1 MEIFQI
7 AGICII
13 ATITI
18 LVLKEHRPEIAVQV
32 SIVTGVIILLM
43 VSGQISSVINLLAT
57 LSAKMDV
64 DIAFIS
70 IILKVIGIAYIAEFS
85 AEICKDAGQ
94 SAIASKIELA
104 SKIFIVILAIPI
116 ITSLMDLIISLMP

>member
-13 ATITI
+13 AAITI